1 MRSMG
6 RDEPLMNF
14 LLQMA
19 FRLFA
24 NLTVGIAGGVLHF
37 FWVVVGIVRSF
48 QPSIPAA
55 LLFLALALLAGISFF
70 VSAVLALNRYYESR
84 KRCQKEGSGLMLSLR
99 ISLDSA
105 QVINLAQ
112 TVERLLQESKI
123 GPLDKLRLIV
133 LYIGARAA

>member
-70 VSAVLALNRYYESR
+70 VSAVLAMAGTGALLV
-84 KRCQKEGSGLMLSLR
+84 SGVVASLR
-99 ISLDSA
+99 AVQDQQQA
-105 QVINLAQ
+105 
-112 TVERLLQESKI
+112 ERRR
-123 GPLDKLRLIV
+123 LR
-133 LYIGARAA
+133 AE